1 MPDVSS
7 TAPEQ
12 VRLWASLDVH
22 KHSIVAATLPAVGG
36 TPQLQRIENTE
47 RAIRRFIVRLDGPPG
62 LAVSYRQGRAALTCC
77 GCSDAWAWRAT

>member
-12 VRLWASLDVH
+12 VRLWICLDVH
-22 KHSIVAATLPAVGG
+22 KHSIVAASLPPVGG

-47 RAIRRFIVRLDGPPG
+47 RAIRRFVDRLGGPAP
-62 LAVSYRQGRAALTCC
+62 AALTCC
-77 GCSDAWAWRAT
+77 ACSGASAWRAT